1 TVGFDAITVA
11 LLGRSHPVGV
21 LVSAL
26 FFGAMRAGAGAMQV
40 QAGLPTQL
48 VDVIEAVLLFF
59 LVVGPILG
67 SRLRLRNVKA
77 DLGDAEAVTA
87 AVVGEAAH

>member
-1 TVGFDAITVA
+1 
-11 LLGRSHPVGV
+11 
-21 LVSAL
+21 
-26 FFGAMRAGAGAMQV
+26 MRAGAGAMQV

-67 SRLRLRNVKA
+67 ARLKLRNVKSG
-77 DLGDAEAVTA
+77 LGDADTVTA
-87 AVVGEAAH
+87 AVVAEAAH